1 MPIYKALIVFID
13 GKGIPNNYYFIK
25 KILTSKKSNY
35 PPLVPP
41 QTLGAMVT
49 PLVLMG
55 LGG

>member
-41 QTLGAMVT
+41 HTLGAMVT
-49 PLVLMG
+49 PQV
-55 LGG
+55 